1 MLIGLHGKK
10 QAGKDTVYERVVHL
24 LGPGSKCGAKVERV
38 SFADL
43 LYKSAAFALGVEVDV
58 LRQWKSHPTAFVE
71 LRVVGDRSAEW
82 IESTATVRQYLQR
95 YGTEAHRELFGSN
108 FWVDHVDLTDHE
120 GKIVLVTDVR
130 FSNEAQAVADA
141 GGSIVHVVGPG
152 HVEDAGDGHASEE
165 TLPGW
170 LIDYVLPNTSRDDGF
185 ASLDEQVLK
194 LTLALLREGK
204 R

>member
-10 QAGKDTVYERVVHL
+10 QAGKDTVYERAVHL
-24 LGPGSKCGAKVERV
+24 LGAGTKANATVERV

-43 LYKSAAFALGVEVDV
+43 LYESAAAALGVTVDV

-82 IESTATVRQYLQR
+82 IESTATVREYLQR
-95 YGTEAHRELFGSN
+95 YGTEAHRELFGPN

-120 GKIVLVTDVR
+120 GRIVLVTDVR
-130 FSNEAQAVADA
+130 FRNEAQAVADA
-141 GGSIVHVVGPG
+141 GGSIVRVTGPSD
-152 HVEDAGDGHASEE
+152 VEGAGDGHASEE
-165 TLPGW
+165 GLPSW
-170 LIDYVLPNTSRDDGF
+170 LIDYDLRNDVRDDDF

>member
-24 LGPGSKCGAKVERV
+24 LGPGTKAGAKVERV

-43 LYKSAAFALGVEVDV
+43 LYKSAAFALGVDEAF
-58 LRQWKSHPTAFVE
+58 LREWKSDPGV
-71 LRVVGDRSAEW
+71 RVKVTSDYGHRTRANL
-82 IESTATVRQYLQR
+82 TVREYLQR

-120 GKIVLVTDVR
+120 GKIVVVTDVR
-130 FSNEAQAVADA
+130 FRNEAQAVSNA
-141 GGSIVHVVGPG
+141 GGSIVHVVGPED
-152 HVEDAGDGHASEE
+152 VESSGDGHASEE
-165 TLPGW
+165 TLPSW
-170 LIDYVLPNTSRDDGF
+170 LIDHVLLNTVRDDNFG
-185 ASLDEQVLK
+185 ALDEQVLK
-194 LTLALLREGK
+194 LTLALLREGQ